1 MKLDNAVTKLFS
13 IAVLACDSSLII
25 TAINDEFEQIFG
37 DITGQ
42 PLQDIS
48 DDFNQRKCD
57 RRLNAGQPYHFRI
70 STSDERPSVFTV
82 ELRPYH
88 DSYIGFAT
96 NAAEALKSEAMM
108 ASYSHMIEK
117 QNQEIKAKTE
127 QLNIWSKRI
136 NDELIQAKTVQNLLV
151 PEKITAAGLD
161 SRCLP
166 LRELSGDFHE
176 LATDDDGT
184 ITFISGDVAGKG
196 IYAAIILAQ
205 TLTAFRACYNAP
217 NLTDVVVQIA
227 TILEDRFPDG
237 LFVAL
242 TLVRQSADK
251 NTISILNLGNPD
263 ALLMDETIIHAK
275 IESVGP
281 AIGVLPATFYSDI
294 LESRYVLTGKQLYVF
309 SDGII
314 DLAVENQDLS
324 SDDPT
329 SIHNYLLQLNQ
340 LHGAESLDYLMT
352 EVERHKQIDDVTIA
366 CFRSD
371 SGLSQP

>member
-42 PLQDIS
+42 PLHEIS

-70 STSDERPSVFTV
+70 STSDERPSVFAV

-294 LESRYVLTGKQLYVF
+294 EESRYVLTGKQLYVF

-329 SIHNYLLQLNQ
+329 TIHNYLLQLNQ

-371 SGLSQP
+371 PGLSQP